1 MTTPRSLFHPEL
13 MMFAAELRAARLH
26 SGISRS
32 QLARRAR
39 MTRQGILKIERNG
52 NATLAT
58 IILLA
63 KALNCQVSDFFPRKA
78 PWRLGQ

>member
-1 MTTPRSLFHPEL
+1 MTSPNRLVRPDL
-13 MMFAAELRAARLH
+13 MAFAAELRAARLR

-39 MTRQGILKIERNG
+39 MTRQGIIKIERNG

-63 KALNCQVSDFFPRKA
+63 KALDCHVSEFFPRPK
-78 PWRLGQ
+78 PD